1 MGGIIMKKYFFISF
15 KAINGTRTVGGGGL
29 VVGCSCGFDKIEE
42 PLLNYYNGRARNEAN
57 DICITSLT
65 VLDKQTASQLSN
77 DFTDGA
83 LIIDDGDKEEENKIE
98 DVNLLLARD
107 KNNRLFLY
115 IDKNGPKKGYDYW
128 SCDDGDCMELDYSL
142 FPEVK
147 WSDAEP
153 TKVRLVIDK

>member
-1 MGGIIMKKYFFISF
+1 MGRIIMKKYFFISF

-128 SCDDGDCMELDYSL
+128 SCDDGECMELDYSL
-142 FPEVK
+142 FPEVQ
-147 WSDAEP
+147 WSDEEP
-153 TKVRLVIDK
+153 TKVKLVIK